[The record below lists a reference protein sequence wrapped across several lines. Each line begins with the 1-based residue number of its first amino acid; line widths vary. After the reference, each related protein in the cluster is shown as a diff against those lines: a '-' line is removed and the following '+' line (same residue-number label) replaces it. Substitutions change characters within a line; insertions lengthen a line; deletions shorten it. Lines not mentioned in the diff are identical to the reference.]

1 MVTEGAGRSAATKQ
15 VLVEAAI
22 ETLKAAGFAGASARA
37 IACRAGCNQALVF
50 YHFGSVVG
58 LLLAALDAVSASRL
72 EHYSAAV
79 ENVSSLA
86 ELVEVAGAIFSEDL
100 DAGHVTVLVE
110 MIAGASSTPGLGAE
124 VAARIAPWQR
134 LAQRIID
141 ATLGDSAVGS
151 VLPSGELAHGI
162 VALYLG
168 LDLLTH
174 LGEDRAPALAL
185 FDHAKKLAALVEVL
199 GVGGAVGLDSA
210 ARVGARAALCDG
222 LDRHYQAN
230 SPTLSVRATPDRS
243 APAGGVEGRT

>member
-1 MVTEGAGRSAATKQ
+1 MAKPGTSSRLATESTGRSAATKQ

-22 ETLKAAGFAGASARA
+22 ETLKAEGFAGASARA
-37 IACRAGCNQALVF
+37 IAGRAGCNQALVF

-79 ENVSSLA
+79 ENVASPA
-86 ELVEVAGAIFSEDL
+86 ELVEVAAAIFREDL

-124 VAARIAPWQR
+124 VTARMSPWKQF
-134 LAQRIID
+134 AVQVID
-141 ATLGDSAVGS
+141 SVLGDSAVRP
-151 VLPSGELAHGI
+151 VIPSGELAHGI

-168 LDLLTH
+168 LELLSH

-185 FDHAKKLAALVEVL
+185 FEHAKKLAALVEVL
-199 GVGGAVGLDSA
+199 GFS
-210 ARVGARAALCDG
+210 RP
-222 LDRHYQAN
+222 
-230 SPTLSVRATPDRS
+230 SPTT
-243 APAGGVEGRT
+243 APAANQAS